1 MKLIFTLAL
10 CFSLLLTTAQTPIT
24 AVNTNSVSSPTSYTY
39 TSGGNTYKWA
49 VDPYNATVYLNGFTA
64 GSVNYSVVPSLSG
77 SVQLRRTDNAGTTG
91 NFTLVWSQGNLVG
104 QQINLFTSYEN
115 NMENLMNNR
124 IYNQGADNF
133 FDNVAPNSNN
143 IERLDYLLAAGFST
157 PVPDKYGIPVFDR
170 GDVGG
175 HDPFVIAAIT
185 AVDAFGNP
193 SGYGNIL
200 RVTNAG
206 YGDPGPNIAFRI
218 LKAQYPDDLI
228 EVGSNTQSRG
238 GTFISLQALGVA
250 ANQTIYG
257 YSILANDL
265 PGSATSANLVDWTN
279 TTYFPTNTGF
289 SGGIDMAAVVGLFVD
304 NVVLPTRFTIFN
316 ANNNNAAVNLQ
327 WSVENDNT
335 VDHYEIERS
344 EDGIDFTKIQSVP
357 GSGSSA
363 GNRSYQLTD
372 NITDVTAE
380 IIFYRIK
387 MYDKDGSFTY
397 SKIVSVKVTGFN
409 SAFRMYPNPV
419 KNNLFLNIRHNAN
432 SKVRISIIN
441 TEGQKVLRQNQN
453 IVNGNNSLSLDGV
466 ERLSKGTYIL
476 NINIEGGK
484 RIVRRFQKQ

>member
-1 MKLIFTLAL
+1 MKIIFTTAL
-10 CFSLLLTTAQTPIT
+10 CFPVIFATAQTPIT
-24 AVNTNSVSSPTSYTY
+24 AVNTNPVSAPSSYSY
-39 TSGGNTYKWA
+39 TSGSNTYQWGIA
-49 VDPYNATVYLNGFTA
+49 PYNSVVYLNGFVA
-64 GSVNYSVVPSLSG
+64 GSVNYSVAPSLSG
-77 SVQLRRTDNAGTTG
+77 SVRLRRADNANTTG
-91 NFTLVWSQGNLVG
+91 NFTLVWAQGVLTG
-104 QQINLFTSYEN
+104 QTINLYPSYEN
-115 NMENLMNNR
+115 NMENFMNNR

-133 FDNVAPNSNN
+133 FDNIAPNSNN

-157 PVPDKYGIPVFDR
+157 PNPNQYGIPVFDR

-185 AVDAFGNP
+185 SVDMFGNP

-200 RVTNAG
+200 RVTNSAF
-206 YGDPGPNIAFRI
+206 GDPGPNIAFRI
-218 LKAQYPDDLI
+218 LKALYPSNLI

-265 PGSATSANLVDWTN
+265 PMAATPANLVDWTN

-289 SGGIDMAAVVGLFVD
+289 SGGIDMAAVVGLYVD
-304 NVVLPTRFTIFN
+304 NLVLPTRFTLFN
-316 ANNNNAAVNLQ
+316 ANNTNAEVNLQ

-335 VDHYEIERS
+335 VDRYEIERS
-344 EDGIDFTKIQSVP
+344 EDGIAFTKIQSVS
-357 GSGSSA
+357 GSGTSA
-363 GNRSYQLTD
+363 GNKSYELTD
-372 NITDVTAE
+372 NIADVTSE

-387 MYDKDGSFTY
+387 MYDKDGSVTY
-397 SKIVSVKVTGFN
+397 SKIVSVKVLGFN

-419 KNNLFLNIRHNAN
+419 TNNLYLNIRHTAN
-432 SKVRISIIN
+432 SKVRISVIN
-441 TEGQKVLRQNQN
+441 TDGRKVIRQNQN
-453 IVNGNNSLSLDGV
+453 LVSGNNSLSIDGV